1 MSFETPPPD
10 EHHDPFDEPVPSA
23 SGAPSASSPPS
34 SEQPSGE
41 APKRSN
47 RARERHERRKQ
58 QATPRPAGKMPRQLK
73 VPQNINV
80 PNLNTPRTIPILLG
94 VIGAVAL
101 VAIIVYVLGRVR
113 NNPVTAQPNA
123 LWLGTEWTY
132 DTHTD
137 AQVGDLVTT
146 LRTQQIGTVYAWVSD
161 LQFDGTW
168 RSTGQ
173 FDKVKAFVKQFKT
186 AYPEGKIYGWISI
199 PVSDAT
205 HPNRLNDVSLQ
216 QQVANFSK
224 QIVSDFGFNGV
235 FVDAEEVSDGDQNYL
250 ALLRAVRTA
259 VGMDNKISAAI
270 PPDWSPS
277 NADIPLPPQIA
288 PGTEWKKAY
297 KQSVALLVDQMA
309 VLVFNSGLSSASDY
323 SQWVAYQV
331 RTYAQAINELNTNT
345 DLVFGIPTFDTKPP
359 SHDSSIENVD
369 SAVNGI
375 KLGMQQAGSDAASTV
390 TGVAIY
396 GWWTTKDADWAAFQR
411 DWVQK

>member
-1 MSFETPPPD
+1 MSFENPPPD
-10 EHHDPFDEPVPSA
+10 EQYDPFSEPTPPANSSNPLGGNTLDSEPPISEMPRRA
-23 SGAPSASSPPS
+23 S
-34 SEQPSGE
+34 
-41 APKRSN
+41 

-58 QATPRPAGKMPRQLK
+58 QATPRPVGRMPRQIK
-73 VPQNINV
+73 VPQNISV
-80 PNLNTPRTIPILLG
+80 PNLNTQRSIPILLG
-94 VIGAVAL
+94 VIGAIAL

-113 NNPVTAQPNA
+113 NNPVASQPNA

-132 DTHTD
+132 DTHSD
-137 AQVGDLVTT
+137 ADVANLVTT

-168 RSTGQ
+168 RSTAQ

-199 PVSDAT
+199 PVSDQT

-224 QIVSDFGFNGV
+224 QIVTDFGFNGV
-235 FVDAEEVSDGDQNYL
+235 FVDAEEVGDGDQNYL

-259 VGMDNKISAAI
+259 VGISTPISAAI

-277 NADIPLPPQIA
+277 NTDIPLPPQVA

-297 KQSVALLVDQMA
+297 KQSVALLVDQMV

-323 SQWVAYQV
+323 SQWAAYQV
-331 RTYAQAINELNTNT
+331 RAYAQAINELNTDT
-345 DLVFGIPTFDTKPP
+345 ALVFGIPTFDTRP
-359 SHDSSIENVD
+359 SHDPNVENID
-369 SAVNGI
+369 SAVQGI
-375 KLGMQQAGSDAASTV
+375 KMGMQQAANAASTV